1 MIPDPGVL
9 LLLLLLGGWV
19 ALDGTSLGQVMVSRP
34 VVAATLAGWIA
45 GDPAG
50 GALLGLIL
58 EALNLTVLPVGA
70 ARYPEIGPAA
80 VVAAGALAG
89 GLYDP
94 ALLLLGAAFALSWA
108 WVGGRSVRLLRQ
120 WNVRVLAPEVVVEG
134 DPRLLERRHL
144 ESMAADFA
152 RGAALVAVGL
162 LLLGGLR
169 ALTEAVWG
177 LTQPVAQA
185 VVWAAA
191 AAGAAATLRLFGER
205 RTALFVLGLLCGCLF
220 LVLR

>member
-94 ALLLLGAAFALSWA
+94 ALLLLGAVFALSWA
-108 WVGGRSVRLLRQ
+108 WLGGRSVRLLRQ

-177 LTQPVAQA
+177 LTQPVTQA
-185 VVWAAA
+185 VVWAAV
-191 AAGAAATLRLFGER
+191 AAGVAATLRLFGER

-220 LVLR
+220 LVLK